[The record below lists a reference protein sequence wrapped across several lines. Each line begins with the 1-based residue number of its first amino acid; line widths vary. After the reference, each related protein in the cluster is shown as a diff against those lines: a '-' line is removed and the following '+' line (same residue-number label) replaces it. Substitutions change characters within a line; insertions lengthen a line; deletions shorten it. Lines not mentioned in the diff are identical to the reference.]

1 MKAISSPK
9 QEKFAEKSLRGAE
22 SKSDK
27 SFKTETKKRTGKSVL
42 FFLYCLSV
50 TALFGFA
57 AFDFARLFVVT
68 AITQFFEGSLLVKL
82 LFEPTQSAV
91 YDLTFFDTDFGMHW
105 DSPPFNSSELTI
117 FLNIPPKLNQFKLL
131 YLKNSK
137 IGIFPELL
145 RKKGTVSTSL
155 RVPEYHHLSCKFSR
169 GYFNPQEVISAD
181 GSKLKMDT

>member
-27 SFKTETKKRTGKSVL
+27 SFKTAPKKKNRKIGSL
-42 FFLYCLSV
+42 FLYCLSV

-57 AFDFARLFVVT
+57 AFDFARLFVVA

-91 YDLTFFDTDFGMHW
+91 DDLTFFDADFGMHGIHPL
-105 DSPPFNSSELTI
+105 STVYSYNI
-117 FLNIPPKLNQFKLL
+117 F
-131 YLKNSK
+131 
-137 IGIFPELL
+137 
-145 RKKGTVSTSL
+145 
-155 RVPEYHHLSCKFSR
+155 
-169 GYFNPQEVISAD
+169 
-181 GSKLKMDT
+181 